1 VLVRL
6 TRWLALPAALAAG
19 IVLQIEYP
27 GDFGPKLHDGGPG
40 LATWIA
46 LWGGLAALAAAAVLA
61 RRRAHTHE
69 RLGPLA
75 ALATLLFVL
84 PVAVHGF
91 AHWEAST
98 TADRSALTPGLVRF
112 LRADVPRGA
121 VVFADLE
128 TSYRISAYV
137 PVYVANGPPAHVAD
151 TKANRPAAR
160 RLDLLHFLEHG
171 NLAIPRRYHAGWLV
185 LRTSEHTAA
194 PGTRPVYRDDRFVV
208 FAL

>member
-1 VLVRL
+1 
-6 TRWLALPAALAAG
+6 
-19 IVLQIEYP
+19 
-27 GDFGPKLHDGGPG
+27 
-40 LATWIA
+40 
-46 LWGGLAALAAAAVLA
+46 
-61 RRRAHTHE
+61 
-69 RLGPLA
+69 
-75 ALATLLFVL
+75 
-84 PVAVHGF
+84 
-91 AHWEAST
+91 
-98 TADRSALTPGLVRF
+98 
-112 LRADVPRGA
+112 VPRGA